1 MKALSRLLKAALMSS
16 VILAAAGSGA
26 APAAQSMQTVWS
38 GDSVNA
44 APGPCWS
51 GGEYRRDPDHHSNW
65 RGDDPQG
72 GAAGGRARRGDGGCA
87 SR

>member
-1 MKALSRLLKAALMSS
+1 MKSWSRVLKAAVISS
-16 VILAAAGSGA
+16 TVLAIGGWGSALA
-26 APAAQSMQTVWS
+26 APAQAFLSDDGAT
-38 GDSVNA
+38 A
-44 APGPCWS
+44 APVTCRS
-51 GGEYRRDPDHHSNW
+51 GGEDRRDPDHHSNW